1 MSDDFIE
8 LNAGS
13 GGKKIDAEA
22 LVVSSQNVVRERH
35 QIAGAADTEIA
46 RVDDV
51 ALANAAF
58 GLAVRPITQRIASV
72 QQFFDGTAT
81 SVLNA
86 TTSRN
91 SSGFDCSPY
100 SKAVAYLEYVRAN
113 TPTLLRLKVEFSDD
127 GGSSWHEA
135 RALTTEFTDVAQAPT
150 STPGTRVSLEI
161 PFLGRRVR
169 FTIEGE
175 GTTASNTI
183 TVLLDVEFL

>member
-35 QIAGAADTEIA
+35 QIAGVAATEIA

-51 ALANAAF
+51 ALANASF

-72 QQFFDGTAT
+72 QSFFDGGAT

-91 SSGFDCSPY
+91 SASFDCSPY
-100 SKAVAYLEYVRAN
+100 SAGVAYLEYFHASAPV
-113 TPTLLRLKVEFSDD
+113 LFRLKTEFSDD
-127 GGSSWHEA
+127 GGTSWHEA
-135 RALTTEFTDVAQAPT
+135 RDLTREFPDAPQSPT
-150 STPGTRVSLEI
+150 SSPGTRVAIPI
-161 PFLGRRVR
+161 PFLGRLIR

-175 GTTASNTI
+175 GTDGSNTI
-183 TVLLDVEFL
+183 TVVLDVEFF